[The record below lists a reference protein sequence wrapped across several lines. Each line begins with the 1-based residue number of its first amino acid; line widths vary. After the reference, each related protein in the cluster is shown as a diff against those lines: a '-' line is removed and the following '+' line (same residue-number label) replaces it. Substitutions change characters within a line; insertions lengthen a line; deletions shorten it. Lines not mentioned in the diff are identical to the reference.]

1 MNKPYLK
8 IMEKTYSIED
18 ISIPSSNLLKI
29 MFTDK
34 KPTKYSG
41 SIESYTAGGYL
52 ATTFSGYETVY
63 KEDGQTVWL
72 SNDGSVYTEPEPVEP
87 VPPYESTLEEVK
99 EYKRAE
105 ISAACQDT
113 IHAGVDVKLTDGST
127 EHFSLSTEDQLN
139 LFGKQVQL
147 AAGAEQYEYH
157 ADGQPCKYY
166 SVADMQAIITAA
178 MQYVSYHTTYCNS
191 FFAYIEGQTDKEAVQ
206 AMQYGDAIPEEYK
219 SEVLKAYEAAV

>member
-52 ATTFSGYETVY
+52 ATTFTGYVTVY
-63 KEDGQTVWL
+63 KEEDNTVWL
-72 SNDGSVYTEPEPVEP
+72 SNDGSIYTEPEPVEP
-87 VPPYESTLEEVK
+87 APPYESTLEEVK
-99 EYKRAE
+99 ASKRAE

-139 LFGKQVQL
+139 LFGKQVQM

-166 SVADMQAIITAA
+166 SAVDMQTVITAA

-206 AMQYGDAIPEEYK
+206 AMQYGDTIPEEYK
-219 SEVLKAYEAAV
+219 SEVLKAYEAAA